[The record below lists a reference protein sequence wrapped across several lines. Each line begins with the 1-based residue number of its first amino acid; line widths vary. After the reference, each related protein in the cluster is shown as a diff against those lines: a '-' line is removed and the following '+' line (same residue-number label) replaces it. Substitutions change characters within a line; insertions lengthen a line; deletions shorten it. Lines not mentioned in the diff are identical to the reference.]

1 MMENAIAVCGVAY
14 PGELL
19 VIMGSSGAGKTTL
32 LNALTFRSGRGVT
45 ASGVMAAN
53 GRRVSST
60 TLTSRTAYVQQDDL
74 FVGTLTVKEHL
85 SFQAMV
91 RMDRRIPMEQRFDR
105 VYRVINEV
113 RMDKSAT
120 VDTGTSIQILKSI
133 IGCLDAKANMYIYIC
148 TYVCTYNGMFVQR
161 FTIVI

>member
-1 MMENAIAVCGVAY
+1 MKNVIAVCGVAY

-60 TLTSRTAYVQQDDL
+60 ILTSRTAYVQQDDL

-85 SFQAMV
+85 LFQAMV

-113 RMDKSAT
+113 YRTSTYECQVSSINDTSTSILAVLDKS
-120 VDTGTSIQILKSI
+120 
-133 IGCLDAKANMYIYIC
+133 
-148 TYVCTYNGMFVQR
+148 
-161 FTIVI
+161 